1 MSKMKQAVKPAV
13 FSKEQ
18 FLESKQFKTIE
29 KDILSIVLKE
39 DRAYTIEQAKEMI
52 KELLEREVR

>member
-39 DRAYTIEQAKEMI
+39 DSAYTIEQAKEMI

>member
-1 MSKMKQAVKPAV
+1 MKQAVKPAV